1 MLKITICLLALA
13 AGAWGASIG
22 STTTEKREIVPLL
35 RFETEK
41 NPDGSFHFE
50 YEGGDQS
57 YRQEQGQL
65 QNAGTEDEA
74 LEVSGSYRYIDADG
88 NTVEVHYTA
97 GRNGFVP
104 IGTTIPKE
112 ITAVAQAAADL
123 PNISEEEELRLKHRR
138 ARSQEV
144 EKLETVVEKDQAP
157 AESQIVPVVV
167 EKEAVSQLKTVV
179 EKEAVAE
186 KKDQV
191 PAESQIVPVVVAVE
205 EAVSQPKTVS
215 EKKDQVPAESQ
226 IVPVQVVLE
235 SKPAAEPKKAET
247 TTA

>member
-57 YRQEQGQL
+57 YRQEQGHL

-104 IGTTIPKE
+104 IGTIIPKE

-144 EKLETVVEKDQAP
+144 EKEAVTQLKTVVEKEAVTEKKDQVP

-167 EKEAVSQLKTVV
+167 EKEAVSQPKT
-179 EKEAVAE
+179 VAE
-186 KKDQV
+186 KK
-191 PAESQIVPVVVAVE
+191 E
-205 EAVSQPKTVS
+205 
-215 EKKDQVPAESQ
+215 QVPAESQ

>member
-22 STTTEKREIVPLL
+22 GQVVSSTTEKREIVPLL

-74 LEVSGSYRYIDADG
+74 LEVSGSYRYIDAEG

-104 IGTTIPKE
+104 IGTIIPKE

-123 PNISEEEELRLKHRR
+123 PNISEEEELRLKHRK
-138 ARSQEV
+138 ARSQEAVV
-144 EKLETVVEKDQAP
+144 EKESAVEKKAVVEKDQVL
-157 AESQIVPVVV
+157 AESKLLPVVV
-167 EKEAVSQLKTVV
+167 EKEAVSEKKSVV

-186 KKDQV
+186 KKDQL
-191 PAESQIVPVVVAVE
+191 PADSQV
-205 EAVSQPKTVS
+205 
-215 EKKDQVPAESQ
+215 
-226 IVPVQVVLE
+226 VPVQVVLDAQPKSE
-235 SKPAAEPKKAET
+235 PEAEPKKAET
-247 TTA
+247 KTA

>member
-22 STTTEKREIVPLL
+22 GQVVSSTTEKREIVPLL

-74 LEVSGSYRYIDADG
+74 LEVSGSYRYIDAEG

-104 IGTTIPKE
+104 IGTIIPKE

-123 PNISEEEELRLKHRR
+123 PNISEEEELRLKHRK
-138 ARSQEV
+138 ARSQEAVV
-144 EKLETVVEKDQAP
+144 EKESVLEKESAVEKKAVVEKDQVP
-157 AESQIVPVVV
+157 AESKIVPVVV
-167 EKEAVSQLKTVV
+167 EKEAVSEKKSVV

-186 KKDQV
+186 KKDQL
-191 PAESQIVPVVVAVE
+191 PADSQV
-205 EAVSQPKTVS
+205 
-215 EKKDQVPAESQ
+215 
-226 IVPVQVVLE
+226 VPVQVVLDAQPK
-235 SKPAAEPKKAET
+235 SKPEAEPKKAET
-247 TTA
+247 KTA

>member
-22 STTTEKREIVPLL
+22 GQVVSSTTEKREIVPLL

-74 LEVSGSYRYIDADG
+74 LEVSGSYRYIDAEG

-104 IGTTIPKE
+104 IGTIIPKE

-123 PNISEEEELRLKHRR
+123 PNISEEEELRLKHRK
-138 ARSQEV
+138 ARSQE
-144 EKLETVVEKDQAP
+144 A
-157 AESQIVPVVV
+157 VV
-167 EKEAVSQLKTVV
+167 EKESVLEKESAAVSEKKSVV

-186 KKDQV
+186 KKDQL
-191 PAESQIVPVVVAVE
+191 PADSQV
-205 EAVSQPKTVS
+205 
-215 EKKDQVPAESQ
+215 
-226 IVPVQVVLE
+226 VPVQVVLDAQPK
-235 SKPAAEPKKAET
+235 SKPEAEPKKAET
-247 TTA
+247 KTA

>member
-57 YRQEQGQL
+57 YRQEQGHL

-104 IGTTIPKE
+104 IGTIIPKE

-144 EKLETVVEKDQAP
+144 EKEAAVTEKKDQVP

-167 EKEAVSQLKTVV
+167 EKEAVSQPKT
-179 EKEAVAE
+179 VAE
-186 KKDQV
+186 KK
-191 PAESQIVPVVVAVE
+191 E
-205 EAVSQPKTVS
+205 
-215 EKKDQVPAESQ
+215 QVPAESQ